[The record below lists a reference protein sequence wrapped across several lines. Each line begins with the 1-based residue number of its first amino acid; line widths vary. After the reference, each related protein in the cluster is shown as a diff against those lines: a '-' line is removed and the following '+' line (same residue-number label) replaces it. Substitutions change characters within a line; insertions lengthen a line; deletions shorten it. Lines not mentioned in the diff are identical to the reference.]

1 MEDKRVKLNELK
13 SQTVRAIIDYTN
25 EDGSKKQIEIY
36 NIIGDRRQY
45 VLDKL
50 NQLAKDIEENGVGE
64 YVTEDYY
71 LDLIM
76 EFTDVKAD
84 ETSIN
89 EILTSPRFEFTA
101 MRKILDDMVF
111 EIQYEDLVAKM
122 AINRQAILQGMVEQI
137 EMENALYEEGV
148 KKQQERIKKNL
159 GDEKHGIPKFRRG
172 SKFYKNGYRT
182 KYARMRHRN

>member
-13 SQTVRAIIDYTN
+13 GNIVRAIIDYTN
-25 EDGSKKQIEIY
+25 EDGSKRQIEIY
-36 NIIGDRRQY
+36 NIVGNRRQY

-50 NQLAKDIEENGVGE
+50 NQLAKDIEKNGVGE
-64 YVTEDYY
+64 YITEDYY

-76 EFTDVKAD
+76 EFTDVKVD

-89 EILTSPRFEFTA
+89 EIITSPRFEFTA

-122 AINRQAILQGMVEQI
+122 AINRQAILQGMIEQI

-159 GDEKHGIPKFRRG
+159 GDK
-172 SKFYKNGYRT
+172 
-182 KYARMRHRN
+182 

>member
-1 MEDKRVKLNELK
+1 
-13 SQTVRAIIDYTN
+13 
-25 EDGSKKQIEIY
+25 
-36 NIIGDRRQY
+36 
-45 VLDKL
+45 
-50 NQLAKDIEENGVGE
+50 
-64 YVTEDYY
+64 
-71 LDLIM
+71 
-76 EFTDVKAD
+76 
-84 ETSIN
+84 
-89 EILTSPRFEFTA
+89 
-101 MRKILDDMVF
+101 MVF
-111 EIQYEDLVAKM
+111 EIQYEDVVAKM

>member
-1 MEDKRVKLNELK
+1 
-13 SQTVRAIIDYTN
+13 
-25 EDGSKKQIEIY
+25 
-36 NIIGDRRQY
+36 
-45 VLDKL
+45 
-50 NQLAKDIEENGVGE
+50 
-64 YVTEDYY
+64 
-71 LDLIM
+71 M
-76 EFTDVKAD
+76 EFTDVKVD

-137 EMENALYEEGV
+137 EMENAIYEEGV

-159 GDEKHGIPKFRRG
+159 GDK
-172 SKFYKNGYRT
+172 
-182 KYARMRHRN
+182 